1 MDWAGVL
8 ILMLGALCVLLMLG
22 LPVAFAF
29 IAVNIGGAFFI
40 LGGENGLIQMTRNA
54 ASSLTSFQLAPIPLF
69 ILMGE
74 ILFHS
79 GIAYRAIDA
88 IERVITRLPG
98 RMALVSVAGGTVFS
112 ALSGSTIANTAMLG
126 STLLP
131 DMLKRGYHPSMA
143 MGPIMAS
150 GAIAMLIP
158 PSALAVLLGSLA
170 GMSIAQLLVAG
181 ILPALILAAL
191 FTLYIISRA
200 LMDPGLAPADDPA
213 RLSLKERWR
222 PFIRYVLPL
231 FGIFLVVIGGLL
243 AGLATPTESAALGC
257 VAAVIAA
264 AGYRSLSWIGLKKAL
279 METVKISVMI
289 LFIIVASQTF
299 SQILSFSGA
308 TQRPDPHH
316 RGAGARPDHDPDR
329 DHPDPLV
336 PRLFHRSGL
345 DDDGDDPDLRA
356 PGRRRRNRSAGARRR
371 LSADHGDRPP
381 DPALRP
387 PPVRH
392 EGRGT
397 ADHRHGPDLPRRH
410 PVRDHQAGRA
420 DPDRAV
426 PPDRHHPA
434 GGHAMTADAPRPR
447 KRRAPQPDAP
457 AEPSASSEPD
467 PYADLDQFLPYLLNR
482 VMGRMNQLL
491 AERLKRHGI
500 SFQEWRVLLVLA
512 NKGPRTIRT
521 LSEDTIIPHS
531 TLSRMLDRMQRDG
544 LVVREVSATDARTV
558 TVAVT
563 GEGAGLFKE
572 IRHHGLAVLRQAADG
587 LSDAEVA
594 SMRGLASR
602 MAGSLGLADKT

>member
-54 ASSLTSFQLAPIPLF
+54 ASSLTNFQLAPIPLF

-181 ILPALILAAL
+181 ILPALILAGL
-191 FTLYIISRA
+191 FALYIITRA
-200 LMDPGLAPADDPA
+200 LMDPSLAPPDDPA
-213 RLSLKERWR
+213 RLSPKERWR

-264 AGYRSLSWIGLKKAL
+264 AGYRSLTWIGLKKAL

-308 TQRPDPHH
+308 T
-316 RGAGARPDHDPDR
+316 
-329 DHPDPLV
+329 
-336 PRLFHRSGL
+336 SGL
-345 DDDGDDPDLRA
+345 IRTIEGLALDPTTILIAIILILLFLGCFIDQVSMMMVTI
-356 PGRRRRNRSAGARRR
+356 PIF
-371 LSADHGDRPP
+371 
-381 DPALRP
+381 
-387 PPVRH
+387 
-392 EGRGT
+392 
-397 ADHRHGPDLPRRH
+397 
-410 PVRDHQAGRA
+410 
-420 DPDRAV
+420 V
-426 PPDRHHPA
+426 P
-434 GGHAMTADAPRPR
+434 
-447 KRRAPQPDAP
+447 
-457 AEPSASSEPD
+457 
-467 PYADLDQFLPYLLNR
+467 
-482 VMGRMNQLL
+482 L
-491 AERLKRHGI
+491 AEAVGI
-500 SFQEWRVLLVLA
+500 DLLVLGVVYLLTMEIGLLTPPFGLLLFVM
-512 NKGPRTIRT
+512 KGVAPPTIGMGQIYR
-521 LSEDTIIPHS
+521 
-531 TLSRMLDRMQRDG
+531 
-544 LVVREVSATDARTV
+544 
-558 TVAVT
+558 AVT
-563 GEGAGLFKE
+563 PFVIIK
-572 IRHHGLAVLRQAADG
+572 LAVLALIVLFPQIGTILPEA
-587 LSDAEVA
+587 
-594 SMRGLASR
+594 MR
-602 MAGSLGLADKT
+602 